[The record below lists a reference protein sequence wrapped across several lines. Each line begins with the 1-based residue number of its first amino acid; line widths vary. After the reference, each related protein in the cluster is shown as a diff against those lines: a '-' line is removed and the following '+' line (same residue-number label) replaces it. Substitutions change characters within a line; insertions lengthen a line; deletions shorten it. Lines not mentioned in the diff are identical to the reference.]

1 MNSAQLDI
9 LINDF
14 YNECDSLSSQ
24 SWLDKDQARNLWQ
37 QVKEINT
44 AFKDIRYATR
54 DDREYAWQRFQE
66 AIGHL
71 KRSQEESR
79 ANTQKFAKESEEHR
93 NEILRLLEKA
103 NPNLIDSLVS
113 VFTGLIFAAGDIGAS
128 VFLPSLDPQ
137 IEELKRNK
145 EELRRYSEYLQEA
158 RTLFRRYKDAMTG
171 SHKKE
176 VFETIKAVSERL
188 NRAWEESKKAWDTI
202 HNARRE
208 ARQIREQQFIERQN
222 KTKQFIE
229 KQEDFLKKLY
239 SNLSRREDHLREL
252 HYKLDTAHLDDFKNR
267 VYEWIREEEKRIDDI
282 KSKVREVEAKVDD
295 ARRRLK

>member
-1 MNSAQLDI
+1 MNSGQLDI
-9 LINDF
+9 LIDDF
-14 YNECDSLSSQ
+14 YNECGSLSAQ
-24 SWLDKDQARNLWQ
+24 SRLDKDQVRNLWQ
-37 QVKEINT
+37 QVKEINE
-44 AFKDIRYATR
+44 AFKAVRYATR
-54 DDREYAWQRFQE
+54 DDREYAWQRFQG

-79 ANTQKFAKESEEHR
+79 ANAQKFAQESEEHR

-113 VFTGLIFAAGDIGAS
+113 LFTGLIFAAGDIGAS

-137 IEELKRNK
+137 IEELKRK
-145 EELRRYSEYLQEA
+145 QEELHRYSEYLQAA
-158 RTLFRRYKDAMTG
+158 RTLFRRYKDAMVG
-171 SHKKE
+171 NHKKE
-176 VFETIKAVSERL
+176 VFETINDVSERL
-188 NRAWEESKKAWDTI
+188 NRAWEESKKAWDKI

-208 ARQIREQQFIERQN
+208 ARQIREKQFIERQN

-239 SNLSRREDHLREL
+239 SNLSRREDHLGEL
-252 HYKLDTAHLDDFKNR
+252 HYKLDTAHSDNSKNR
-267 VYEWIREEEKRIDDI
+267 IYDWIREEERRIDHI
-282 KSKVREVEAKVDD
+282 KSRIREVEAKVDD